1 MIPKLLSTKRFWIF
15 ECVATVLLS
24 LNTILWIGR
33 NIEAILLIALTFFMS
48 NTIAWIISDKR
59 IGLLCFL
66 SWLLGGGA
74 YALDIVLIDWFK
86 MSTHESYPLIIGSM
100 LLAPLFAAIN
110 GVICLSAWIIA
121 AKIYKRVEF
130 KRTVAIILSC
140 LGAIGAGICIGAGL
154 YWWFLALGLIAIFSG
169 WWCQNLLRSIPNKG
183 IIWAFQS
190 IDKIEWYQNWK
201 PKTKPI
207 TGTDYLSQLKIF
219 LPFIQITLFVFF
231 AAVVG
236 SGYAERVDNESQ
248 WKAEGLQG
256 QICALQF
263 ADKTSALALSTLNN
277 MYERTDTAI
286 VYESVDGGKY
296 WTPLL
301 IVPQSTF
308 FDNDFITIGNDLY
321 SVLRQDSI
329 YRIISVNIKS
339 HKHHISTFIFDRY
352 PIMFDNDGSIGIL
365 SNGRILQ
372 SDCILGHVD
381 SIGEYSVNPAKYG
394 YANFD
399 NNIYGF
405 VFDRQKSEY
414 QLYDYSN
421 GRIADSTSYSHNPH
435 LVKLNNH
442 EALIIGH
449 HNDVFESDIL
459 TEFKYNIKTQA
470 KYTIGR
476 FGKMYVNGAIHQ
488 NDNLF
493 YFLASEYANGPRYIF
508 IIMPN
513 DESWYGES
521 AWDCNTNAYCVT
533 DGYLY
538 YYDQFMH
545 EFHKGELQPPPHY

>member
-1 MIPKLLSTKRFWIF
+1 MIPKFLSNKRFWIF

-24 LNTILWIGR
+24 LNTILWLGR
-33 NIEAILLIALTFFMS
+33 NIEAILLIALTFFIS
-48 NTIAWIISDKR
+48 NTIAWIVSNKR
-59 IGLLCFL
+59 MGSLCFL
-66 SWLLGGGA
+66 SWLFGGGA

-110 GVICLSAWIIA
+110 GVICLSVWIIA

-130 KRTVAIILSC
+130 KRAVAIILSC

-183 IIWAFQS
+183 IIWAIQS

-231 AAVVG
+231 TAVVG
-236 SGYAERVDNESQ
+236 SGYAERVNNESQ
-248 WKAEGLQG
+248 WEAEGLHG
-256 QICALQF
+256 RICVLQF
-263 ADKTSALALSTLNN
+263 ADKSSALALSTLSN

-296 WTPLL
+296 WRPLL
-301 IVPQSTF
+301 TMPKYIF
-308 FDNDFITIGNDLY
+308 FDNDFITVGDDLY

-329 YRIISVNIKS
+329 YRIISINMKS
-339 HKHHISTFIFDRY
+339 HEHHVSTFIFDRY

-365 SNGRILQ
+365 SNDRILQ
-372 SDCILGHVD
+372 TDCMLNQVD
-381 SIGEYSVNPAKYG
+381 SIGEYSVNPVKYG
-394 YANFD
+394 YVNFD

-405 VFDRQKSEY
+405 VFDRQKSDY

-421 GRIADSTSYSHNPH
+421 GRIADSTSYSHSPH

-449 HNDVFESDIL
+449 ENDEL
-459 TEFKYNIKTQA
+459 TAFKYNIKTQS
-470 KYTIGR
+470 KQIIGR
-476 FGKMYVNGAIHQ
+476 FGKMYVNGAIRQ
-488 NDNLF
+488 NDNSF
-493 YFLASEYANGPRYIF
+493 YFLSSRSANSTQYIF
-508 IIMPN
+508 LIRPN

-521 AWDCNTNAYCVT
+521 ACDCNTNAYCVL

-538 YYDQFMH
+538 YYDKFMH
-545 EFHKGELQPPPHY
+545 EFHRRKLRPPTSI

>member
-1 MIPKLLSTKRFWIF
+1 MIPKFLTTKRFWIF

-24 LNTILWIGR
+24 LNTILWLGP
-33 NIEAILLIALTFFMS
+33 NIEAILLIALTFSVS
-48 NTIAWIISDKR
+48 NMIAWVISDKR
-59 IGLLCFL
+59 VGSLCFL
-66 SWLLGGGA
+66 SWLFGGGA
-74 YALDIVLIDWFK
+74 YVLDIVFIDWFK
-86 MSTHESYPLIIGSM
+86 MSTQESYPLIIGSM

-110 GVICLSAWIIA
+110 GVICLSVWIIV
-121 AKIYKRVEF
+121 AKIYKCVEF

-154 YWWFLALGLIAIFSG
+154 YWWFFALVLIAIVSG
-169 WWCQNLLRSIPNKG
+169 WWVQRLLSSVSG
-183 IIWAFQS
+183 SGVIWVYKS
-190 IDKIEWYQNWK
+190 LDKKDWYQNGK
-201 PKTKPI
+201 PKPSI
-207 TGTDYLSQLKIF
+207 SGNDYLAQLKTF
-219 LPFIQITLFVFF
+219 LPFIQIVLFVFF

-236 SGYAERVDNESQ
+236 RGCAGRVNNKPQ
-248 WKAEGLQG
+248 WEAEGLHG
-256 QICALQF
+256 RICALQF
-263 ADKTSALALSTLNN
+263 TDKSSAIALSTLSN

-352 PIMFDNDGSIGIL
+352 PIMFDNDGNIGIL

-372 SDCILGHVD
+372 SDCILEHVD

-470 KYTIGR
+470 KHTIGR

-488 NDNLF
+488 NDNSF

-538 YYDQFMH
+538 YYDQFTH